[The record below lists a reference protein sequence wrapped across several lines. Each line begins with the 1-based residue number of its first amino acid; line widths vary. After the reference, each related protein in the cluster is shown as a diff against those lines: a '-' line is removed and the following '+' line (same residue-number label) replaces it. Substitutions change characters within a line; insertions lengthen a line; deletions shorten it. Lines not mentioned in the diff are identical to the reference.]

1 MDSKTHPVAP
11 QSKMPEV
18 FAQLD
23 SKITHMM
30 KAVSAALVK
39 DDRGGGAGGAGDSAA
54 GGSGGGGGGGGGG
67 DSSPSK
73 DMVCRTQKSAMIAAK
88 RVTAAKL
95 RCRMWARGA
104 DYTATDF
111 RTWPTEV
118 PHQHNCSK

>member
-39 DDRGGGAGGAGDSAA
+39 DDRGGSGSGAGDSGAA
-54 GGSGGGGGGGGGG
+54 SGGGGAGGGGGGVGGSGGGGG
-67 DSSPSK
+67 DPSSSK
-73 DMVCRTQKSAMIAAK
+73 DVVCVGYIRKQ
-88 RVTAAKL
+88 
-95 RCRMWARGA
+95 
-104 DYTATDF
+104 
-111 RTWPTEV
+111 TEV
-118 PHQHNCSK
+118 GCGAKAHMAAAGRSRRSKQ